1 MESLGA
7 DWRNFESRAI
17 GTLYQTYIW
26 CKAWLETVG
35 QTRDVEACIVV
46 LRDGHEQ
53 IHAILPLQRR
63 RAWSITVLE
72 WLGSPHASYGCGLYS
87 PAFFPLAHGWMDAN
101 WPLVIQAAGHCDIV
115 HLRDMPLA
123 LEGDSNPLAGL
134 FNLRAPNRSYAMRLS
149 PGFEAMC
156 RAKRSSDDRRSARKK
171 EAGLAKIGLLEF
183 SLPGSKAELHNLL
196 DTMFA
201 QQERR
206 LAERGVHGVFGPDE
220 QRFIHRIAELQDEA
234 NPVLAPYNLKCN
246 GKPLAIMLGG
256 IHGGTYWALVSSL
269 ASGASRK
276 YSPGDLA
283 LRKTIEACCLR
294 GLNNLDFSAGS
305 NRYKESWAD
314 DTIQLFNHISARS
327 LAGFAVTTVIAAR
340 LALKR
345 IVKETPALMALANTI
360 RRGLR
365 GSRQG

>member
-115 HLRDMPLA
+115 HLRDMPRYCNA
-123 LEGDSNPLAGL
+123 ADNA
-134 FNLRAPNRSYAMRLS
+134 
-149 PGFEAMC
+149 
-156 RAKRSSDDRRSARKK
+156 D
-171 EAGLAKIGLLEF
+171 
-183 SLPGSKAELHNLL
+183 
-196 DTMFA
+196 
-201 QQERR
+201 
-206 LAERGVHGVFGPDE
+206 ERG
-220 QRFIHRIAELQDEA
+220 
-234 NPVLAPYNLKCN
+234 
-246 GKPLAIMLGG
+246 
-256 IHGGTYWALVSSL
+256 
-269 ASGASRK
+269 
-276 YSPGDLA
+276 
-283 LRKTIEACCLR
+283 
-294 GLNNLDFSAGS
+294 
-305 NRYKESWAD
+305 
-314 DTIQLFNHISARS
+314 
-327 LAGFAVTTVIAAR
+327 
-340 LALKR
+340 
-345 IVKETPALMALANTI
+345 
-360 RRGLR
+360 RR
-365 GSRQG
+365 